1 MIMSLD
7 GKNKC
12 DSAHLART
20 SLWKIADDI
29 NLLGGDE
36 RTDDLADLEDELFN
50 ESRLIVHVMAEFTT
64 TQG

>member
-1 MIMSLD
+1 MSLG

-12 DSAHLART
+12 DSAHLARA

-29 NLLGGDE
+29 DLLGGGE
-36 RTDDLADLEDELFN
+36 GTNDLADLEDELFN